1 MKKKEKN
8 LKDPLY
14 WSVLR
19 VRKKSQINNYI
30 SESFLCAKHYGIR
43 YNDLQEKFDL
53 IREIHV

>member
-1 MKKKEKN
+1 MKKKEKKIEGPT
-8 LKDPLY
+8 LLECLE
-14 WSVLR
+14 SE
-19 VRKKSQINNYI
+19 KKSQINNYI